1 MNNKKAKILKILVT
15 LAVAVGGI
23 GYVAA
28 QSLKDVTYYKM
39 VYEVTPDPGPW
50 MEKAQIKLHGYV
62 KPGTIK
68 TRVENQQTHR
78 SFVLE
83 NKGEEVVVV
92 HAGVVPDTF
101 KDQAEVVAVGK
112 LVRENGQLVLQAIS
126 GDGGISAKCPS
137 RYNE

>member
-1 MNNKKAKILKILVT
+1 MKNKKIKILVT
-15 LAVAVGGI
+15 VLVAVCGI

-39 VYEVTPDPGPW
+39 VYEVTKDPGPW
-50 MEKAQIKLHGYV
+50 LEKSQIKLHGYV

-68 TRVENQQTHR
+68 VRVENQQTHR

-83 NKGEEVVVV
+83 NKGEEITIV

-112 LVRENGQLVLQAIS
+112 LVRENGQLVLQAVG

-137 RYNE
+137 RYDQ